1 MSGLKLAVFDVDGT
15 LCDSQGHILSA
26 MAAAFVAEGLMVPP
40 RETVLS
46 IVGLSLPVAVARLVP
61 DLDRGVQDRLVAA
74 YKSAYT
80 AARIAE
86 LAPLY
91 DGIPA
96 LIDGLARRGDVILG
110 IATGKSRRGL
120 DHLLAGHGLSDHF
133 LTRQVADDHPSKP
146 HPAMLLAA
154 IAEAGAAPEA
164 TVMIGDT
171 TYDMEMAA
179 NAGIAGIGVSWGHH
193 RPAELL
199 AAGARIVVEDFA
211 GLARAVDSFREGGR

>member
-26 MAAAFVAEGLMVPP
+26 MAAAFGAEGLMVPP

-96 LIDGLARRGDVILG
+96 LIDGLAGRGDVILG

-120 DHLLAGHGLSDHF
+120 DHLLAGHGIAGHF

-171 TYDMEMAA
+171 TYDMDMGRAA
-179 NAGIAGIGVSWGHH
+179 GVRTLAVTWGYHG
-193 RPAELL
+193 AEAL
-199 AAGARIVVEDFA
+199 AATCPDRTATRVAEIAPLLDELWGAT
-211 GLARAVDSFREGGR
+211 